1 MGKIDTSGW
10 KEFRVGELFEK
21 LNLRFLL
28 NRVFDKASDISEVKS
43 EEFNLP
49 LVNAK
54 HSNNG
59 IMYYGRKHEW
69 EYEVLTI
76 DIVADGAASTG
87 DVYAQPQET
96 GVLYNA
102 YLVKPKAKC
111 VTGLIL
117 FFLSTVIQR
126 CVKDHFGYDN
136 KCTWDKV
143 KHETILLPVDKTGQP
158 DWAYMESYMANL
170 EAKVAESL
178 TMLQAAK
185 DAEKKKVDTREW
197 GEFQVGEL
205 FDIKH
210 PAARSEKKYC
220 EGEINYVSSGAFN
233 NGVANKLMPLPNELL
248 DRGGCIT
255 VSPLD
260 GSSFYQEED
269 FLGRGGSG
277 ASISILYNS
286 HLNRNNALFICSVIR
301 SSANGFGYTDLLN
314 GENLK
319 SLTIKLPVDKTGQP
333 DWEYMEEYMRKV
345 EKKANDVLNFLDR
358 ISTRRKIDG
367 V

>member
-10 KEFRVGELFEK
+10 KEFRVGELFAAERGKVKNIQPLCPGETPIIAAGAYNQGIAGMYEIDSAYENRITISCNGAGCGSTFYHPYKFNVNGDAITLIEK
-21 LNLRFLL
+21 SSMS
-28 NRVFDKASDISEVKS
+28 DKAKS
-43 EEFNLP
+43 FIACILNGAFTRKYSYEEKCSPQKALDEIVRLP
-49 LVNAK
+49 
-54 HSNNG
+54 STPNG
-59 IMYYGRKHEW
+59 
-69 EYEVLTI
+69 
-76 DIVADGAASTG
+76 A
-87 DVYAQPQET
+87 
-96 GVLYNA
+96 
-102 YLVKPKAKC
+102 
-111 VTGLIL
+111 
-117 FFLSTVIQR
+117 
-126 CVKDHFGYDN
+126 
-136 KCTWDKV
+136 
-143 KHETILLPVDKTGQP
+143 P

-170 EAKVAESL
+170 ETKVADSL
-178 TMLQAAK
+178 TLLQAAK

-197 GEFQVGEL
+197 GEFRVGKL

-260 GSSFYQEED
+260 GSSFYQEEN

-319 SLTIKLPVDKTGQP
+319 SLTIKLPKDKTGQP
-333 DWEYMEEYMRKV
+333 DWVYMEEYMRKMEERV
-345 EKKANDVLNFLDR
+345 KVMMGKYEMTVNEAAL
-358 ISTRRKIDG
+358 
-367 V
+367 

>member
-10 KEFRVGELFEK
+10 KEFRIGDLFEACLSK
-21 LNLRFLL
+21 
-28 NRVFDKASDISEVKS
+28 DDIQPKDFVEGKI
-43 EEFNLP
+43 P
-49 LVNAK
+49 LVSSGK
-54 HSNNG
+54 ENNG
-59 IMYYGRKHEW
+59 IIAFVEDKKARLW
-69 EYEVLTI
+69 EANTLTI
-76 DIVADGAASTG
+76 DMFGKVF
-87 DVYAQPQET
+87 YQENPYFAVSH
-96 GVLYNA
+96 GRVN
-102 YLVKPKAKC
+102 
-111 VTGLIL
+111 
-117 FFLSTVIQR
+117 
-126 CVKDHFGYDN
+126 
-136 KCTWDKV
+136 
-143 KHETILLPVDKTGQP
+143 ILLPKISMTKGCLQFMGCAIEKVTLQKYAFNEMCTGTKVLKDNIKLPATPDGAP

-170 EAKVAESL
+170 ETKVAESMTL
-178 TMLQAAK
+178 LQAAK
-185 DAEKKKVDTREW
+185 NAEKKKVDTREW
-197 GEFQVGEL
+197 GEFRVGEL

-301 SSANGFGYTDLLN
+301 SSANGFGYIDLLN

-358 ISTRRKIDG
+358 IPTRRKIDG
-367 V
+367 L

>member
-10 KEFRVGELFEK
+10 KEFRVGDLFDIHPTKAYKCTNAEL
-21 LNLRFLL
+21 LDGGGTN
-28 NRVFDKASDISEVKS
+28 VV
-43 EEFNLP
+43 
-49 LVNAK
+49 VNSAYD
-54 HSNNG
+54 NG
-59 IMYYGRKHEW
+59 IGGTSTFSPTENGNMITFSDTVDANTIFYQKSPFVGYPHVQGLYPVGKYQNAWTQESLQYFVTAFRERALAVGFDYGNKFRR
-69 EYEVLTI
+69 
-76 DIVADGAASTG
+76 DIAANLFVKLPSTPDG
-87 DVYAQPQET
+87 D
-96 GVLYNA
+96 
-102 YLVKPKAKC
+102 
-111 VTGLIL
+111 
-117 FFLSTVIQR
+117 
-126 CVKDHFGYDN
+126 
-136 KCTWDKV
+136 
-143 KHETILLPVDKTGQP
+143 P
-158 DWAYMESYMANL
+158 DWAYMESYMADL

-178 TMLQAAK
+178 TLLQAAK

-197 GEFQVGEL
+197 GEFRVGEL

-210 PAARSEKKYC
+210 PATRSEKKYC

-319 SLTIKLPVDKTGQP
+319 SLTIKLPKDKTGQP
-333 DWEYMEEYMRKV
+333 DWAYMEEYMRKM
-345 EKKANDVLNFLDR
+345 ERKTNDVLNFLDR

>member
-1 MGKIDTSGW
+1 MGKIDTSEW
-10 KEFRVGELFEK
+10 KEFRVGELFAAERGKVKNIQPLCPGETPIIAAGAYNQGIAGMYEIDSAYENRITISCNGAGCGSTFYHPYKFNVNGDAITLIEK
-21 LNLRFLL
+21 NSMS
-28 NRVFDKASDISEVKS
+28 DKAKS
-43 EEFNLP
+43 FIACILNGAFTRKYSYEEKCSPEKALDEIVRLP
-49 LVNAK
+49 A
-54 HSNNG
+54 
-59 IMYYGRKHEW
+59 
-69 EYEVLTI
+69 TP
-76 DIVADGAASTG
+76 DGA
-87 DVYAQPQET
+87 
-96 GVLYNA
+96 
-102 YLVKPKAKC
+102 
-111 VTGLIL
+111 
-117 FFLSTVIQR
+117 
-126 CVKDHFGYDN
+126 
-136 KCTWDKV
+136 
-143 KHETILLPVDKTGQP
+143 P

-170 EAKVAESL
+170 ETKVAESL

-197 GEFQVGEL
+197 GEFRVGEL

-286 HLNRNNALFICSVIR
+286 HLNKNNALFICSVIR

-333 DWEYMEEYMRKV
+333 DWAYMEEYMRKV
-345 EKKANDVLNFLDR
+345 EERVKKTINTFCV
-358 ISTRRKIDG
+358 IRKIKYDC
-367 V
+367 

>member
-10 KEFRVGELFEK
+10 KEFLVGELFAAERGKVKNIQPLCPGETPIIAAGAYNQGIAGMYEIDSAYENRITISCNGAGCGSTFYHPYKFNVNGDAITLIEK
-21 LNLRFLL
+21 SSMS
-28 NRVFDKASDISEVKS
+28 DKAKS
-43 EEFNLP
+43 FIACILNGAFTRKYSYEEKCSPQKALDEIVRLP
-49 LVNAK
+49 A
-54 HSNNG
+54 
-59 IMYYGRKHEW
+59 
-69 EYEVLTI
+69 TP
-76 DIVADGAASTG
+76 DGA
-87 DVYAQPQET
+87 
-96 GVLYNA
+96 
-102 YLVKPKAKC
+102 
-111 VTGLIL
+111 
-117 FFLSTVIQR
+117 
-126 CVKDHFGYDN
+126 
-136 KCTWDKV
+136 
-143 KHETILLPVDKTGQP
+143 P

-170 EAKVAESL
+170 ETKVAKSL
-178 TMLQAAK
+178 TLLHAAK
-185 DAEKKKVDTREW
+185 NAEKKKVDTREW
-197 GEFQVGEL
+197 GEFRVGEL

-286 HLNRNNALFICSVIR
+286 HLNKNNALFICSVIR

-319 SLTIKLPVDKTGQP
+319 SLTIKLPMDKTGQP
-333 DWEYMEEYMRKV
+333 DWAYMEEYMRKV
-345 EKKANDVLNFLDR
+345 EERVKVTMEKYEMTVNEVAL
-358 ISTRRKIDG
+358 
-367 V
+367 

>member
-21 LNLRFLL
+21 LNLRFLP

-102 YLVKPKAKC
+102 YLVKPEAKC

-158 DWAYMESYMANL
+158 DWAYMESYMADL

-178 TMLQAAK
+178 TLLQTAK
-185 DAEKKKVDTREW
+185 NAEKKKVDTREW
-197 GEFQVGEL
+197 GEFRVGEL

-319 SLTIKLPVDKTGQP
+319 SLTIKIPVDKTGQP
-333 DWEYMEEYMRKV
+333 DWAYMEEYMRKV
-345 EKKANDVLNFLDR
+345 EERVKATMGKLEKKCYV
-358 ISTRRKIDG
+358 S
-367 V
+367 

>member
-1 MGKIDTSGW
+1 MGKIDTSEW
-10 KEFRVGELFEK
+10 KEFLVGELFAAERGKVKNIQPLCPGETPIIAAGAYNQGIAGMYEIDSAYENRITISCNGAGCGSTFYHPYKFNVNGDAITLIEK
-21 LNLRFLL
+21 SSMS
-28 NRVFDKASDISEVKS
+28 DKAKS
-43 EEFNLP
+43 FIACILNGAFTRKYSYEEKCSPQKALDEIVRLP
-49 LVNAK
+49 
-54 HSNNG
+54 
-59 IMYYGRKHEW
+59 
-69 EYEVLTI
+69 
-76 DIVADGAASTG
+76 STPKG
-87 DVYAQPQET
+87 D
-96 GVLYNA
+96 
-102 YLVKPKAKC
+102 
-111 VTGLIL
+111 
-117 FFLSTVIQR
+117 
-126 CVKDHFGYDN
+126 
-136 KCTWDKV
+136 
-143 KHETILLPVDKTGQP
+143 P

-170 EAKVAESL
+170 ETKVADSL
-178 TMLQAAK
+178 TLLQAAK

-197 GEFQVGEL
+197 GEFRVGEL
-205 FDIKH
+205 FDIKC

-277 ASISILYNS
+277 ASILILYNS

-319 SLTIKLPVDKTGQP
+319 SLTIKLPMDKTGQP
-333 DWEYMEEYMRKV
+333 DWAYMEEYMRKV
-345 EKKANDVLNFLDR
+345 EEKAKNVLNHFEKDR
-358 ISTRRKIDG
+358 NG

>member
-10 KEFRVGELFEK
+10 KEFRVGDLFDIHPTKAYKCTNAEL
-21 LNLRFLL
+21 LDGGGTN
-28 NRVFDKASDISEVKS
+28 VV
-43 EEFNLP
+43 
-49 LVNAK
+49 VNSAYD
-54 HSNNG
+54 NG
-59 IMYYGRKHEW
+59 IGGTSTFSPTENGNMITFSDTVDANTIFYQKSPFVGYPHVQGLYPVGKYQNAWTQESLQYFVTAFRERALAVGFDYGNKFRR
-69 EYEVLTI
+69 
-76 DIVADGAASTG
+76 DIAANLFVKLPSTPDG
-87 DVYAQPQET
+87 D
-96 GVLYNA
+96 
-102 YLVKPKAKC
+102 
-111 VTGLIL
+111 
-117 FFLSTVIQR
+117 
-126 CVKDHFGYDN
+126 
-136 KCTWDKV
+136 
-143 KHETILLPVDKTGQP
+143 P
-158 DWAYMESYMANL
+158 DWAYMESYMADL

-178 TMLQAAK
+178 TLLQAAK

-197 GEFQVGEL
+197 GEFRVGEL
-205 FDIKH
+205 FDIKR

-319 SLTIKLPVDKTGQP
+319 SLTIKLPMDKTGQP
-333 DWEYMEEYMRKV
+333 DWGYMEEYMRKV
-345 EKKANDVLNFLDR
+345 EERVKATMGKLEKKCYV
-358 ISTRRKIDG
+358 S
-367 V
+367 

>member
-10 KEFRVGELFEK
+10 KEFRIGDLFEACLSK
-21 LNLRFLL
+21 
-28 NRVFDKASDISEVKS
+28 DDIQPKDFVEGKI
-43 EEFNLP
+43 P
-49 LVNAK
+49 LVSSGK
-54 HSNNG
+54 ENNG
-59 IMYYGRKHEW
+59 IIAFVEDKKARLW
-69 EYEVLTI
+69 EANTLTI
-76 DIVADGAASTG
+76 DMFGKVF
-87 DVYAQPQET
+87 YQENPYFAVSH
-96 GVLYNA
+96 GRVN
-102 YLVKPKAKC
+102 
-111 VTGLIL
+111 
-117 FFLSTVIQR
+117 
-126 CVKDHFGYDN
+126 
-136 KCTWDKV
+136 
-143 KHETILLPVDKTGQP
+143 ILLPKISMTKGCLQFMGCAIEKVTLQKYAFNEMCTGTKVLKDNIKLPATPDGAP

-170 EAKVAESL
+170 ETKVAKSL
-178 TMLQAAK
+178 TLLQAAK

-197 GEFQVGEL
+197 GEFRVGEL

-333 DWEYMEEYMRKV
+333 DWGYMEEYMREMEERV
-345 EKKANDVLNFLDR
+345 EVMMGKYEMTVNEAAL
-358 ISTRRKIDG
+358 
-367 V
+367 

>member
-10 KEFRVGELFEK
+10 KEFQIGDLFEACLSK
-21 LNLRFLL
+21 
-28 NRVFDKASDISEVKS
+28 DDIQPKDFVEGKI
-43 EEFNLP
+43 P
-49 LVNAK
+49 LVSSGK
-54 HSNNG
+54 ENNG
-59 IMYYGRKHEW
+59 IIAFVEDEKARLWDKNT
-69 EYEVLTI
+69 LTI
-76 DIVADGAASTG
+76 DMFGKVF
-87 DVYAQPQET
+87 YQESPYFAVSH
-96 GVLYNA
+96 GRVN
-102 YLVKPKAKC
+102 
-111 VTGLIL
+111 
-117 FFLSTVIQR
+117 
-126 CVKDHFGYDN
+126 
-136 KCTWDKV
+136 
-143 KHETILLPVDKTGQP
+143 ILLPKISMTKGCLQFIGCAIEKVASQKYAFNEMCTGTKVLKDNIKLPATPDGAP

-170 EAKVAESL
+170 ETKVTEPL
-178 TMLQAAK
+178 TLLQAAK

-197 GEFQVGEL
+197 GEFRVGEL

-233 NGVANKLMPLPNELL
+233 NGVANKLMPLPNEQL

-319 SLTIKLPVDKTGQP
+319 SLTIKLPKDKTGQP
-333 DWEYMEEYMRKV
+333 DWVYMEEYMRKM
-345 EKKANDVLNFLDR
+345 ERKTNDVLNFLDR